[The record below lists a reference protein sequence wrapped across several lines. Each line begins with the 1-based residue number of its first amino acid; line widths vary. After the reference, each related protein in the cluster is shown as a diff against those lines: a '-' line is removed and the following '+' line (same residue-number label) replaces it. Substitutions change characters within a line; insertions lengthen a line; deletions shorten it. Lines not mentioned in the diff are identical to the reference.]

1 MLMERANR
9 NSFHFFSLSYNAD
22 GFQNRVNYYSN
33 PSIKYQ
39 NIPTGDA
46 KSNNAGLLTERRF
59 IMSKVG
65 DESMACYKRT
75 EITSIRPKNIV

>member
-1 MLMERANR
+1 MYCFYVN
-9 NSFHFFSLSYNAD
+9 SYNAD
-22 GFQNRVNYYSN
+22 GYNNRVNYYSN
-33 PSIKYQ
+33 PAIKFQ

-65 DESMACYKRT
+65 DESMKC
-75 EITSIRPKNIV
+75 

>member
-1 MLMERANR
+1 MKNK
-9 NSFHFFSLSYNAD
+9 SKIVFIFSSISYDAD
-22 GFQNRVNYYSN
+22 GYRNRVNYYSN

-65 DESMACYKRT
+65 DESMKC
-75 EITSIRPKNIV
+75 